1 MARILR
7 FGSSVVVTVAALLVA
22 CSRPPVHQSELWG
35 WDESSLTFKW
45 PKGEVKLPSGCSH
58 QADMGGD
65 TVQGHFLS
73 PNGVV
78 VRYDIGDY
86 AGAWAAQKKAF
97 SFNERYVNGARVWV
111 ASRDWP
117 DGKGG
122 KTILRAVTF
131 PDSGCANFYVT
142 SSNTADLAILDS
154 IAQSFRP
161 RGEIKTAARPVC
173 Y

>member
-1 MARILR
+1 MTLEVVKFEKEKVIVFHAPNP
-7 FGSSVVVTVAALLVA
+7 SSAYLVTV
-22 CSRPPVHQSELWG
+22 QFE
-35 WDESSLTFKW
+35 
-45 PKGEVKLPSGCSH
+45 
-58 QADMGGD
+58 
-65 TVQGHFLS
+65 FL
-73 PNGVV
+73 
-78 VRYDIGDY
+78 R
-86 AGAWAAQKKAF
+86 
-97 SFNERYVNGARVWV
+97 
-111 ASRDWP
+111 
-117 DGKGG
+117 KGG